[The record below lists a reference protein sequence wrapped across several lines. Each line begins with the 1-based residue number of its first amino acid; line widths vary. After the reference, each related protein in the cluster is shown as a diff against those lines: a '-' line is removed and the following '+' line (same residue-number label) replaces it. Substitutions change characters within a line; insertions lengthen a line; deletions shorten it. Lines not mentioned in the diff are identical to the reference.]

1 MLPNGR
7 DTRAMDVT
15 REATGCMG
23 VGTEIDPEK
32 IVRKMKKHCR
42 NDIRT
47 DMPEG
52 TAACSVVGT
61 RGVEL

>member
-1 MLPNGR
+1 
-7 DTRAMDVT
+7 MDVT
-15 REATGCMG
+15 RGATGCTG

-47 DMPEG
+47 DIPEE